1 MDSRPGTSA
10 GLRKQAQGDL
20 PRQVSQSQSTE
31 AFAVLL
37 AAAAAK
43 ALSADAAALWLLDE
57 AGNSLVF
64 TAGHGLAL
72 TPPENS
78 LIPLSA
84 SSLQGDALAGSSASV
99 EDASSDSRGAELP
112 PGLTAALC
120 VPLGGGEGSL
130 GTLCVY
136 AARSRRFTSAEVE
149 HLQVLAGAGVTFF
162 ETARRS
168 AELERAEAERS
179 RLAQVTTHQLRSPIT
194 IAQSLLRNLVKGYA
208 GPITDQQRDVLARIA
223 GQLEFLSH
231 LVNDFLDL
239 AASKAPA
246 LAGQERPVAINLSV
260 ARVVL
265 VLQPRAEE
273 KEIALAL
280 RPCREELL
288 VWASEEGLD
297 HIFHNLVENAVKYT
311 PPGGQVTVSLARSS
325 EGSRPD
331 CAGEAQVT
339 VTDTGIGIPEEA
351 QARLFEEF
359 YRAQNARAFNAVG
372 TGLGLAIV
380 KELVDRYR
388 GRITVQSAGGEGA
401 TFTVTI
407 PLYQATT

>member
-1 MDSRPGTSA
+1 MDSRPGTRA
-10 GLRKQAQGDL
+10 GLRKQAQGNL

-31 AFAVLL
+31 AFGVLL
-37 AAAAAK
+37 TAAAVR

-57 AGNSLVF
+57 AGTSVGL
-64 TAGHGLAL
+64 TAGYGLA
-72 TPPENS
+72 PAFPERP

-84 SSLQGDALAGSSASV
+84 SSLQSNALAGSSASV
-99 EDASSDSRGAELP
+99 EDASSHSREVGLP
-112 PGLTAALC
+112 PGLLAALC
-120 VPLGGGEGSL
+120 VPLGRGDSSP

-136 AARSRRFTSAEVE
+136 GAQPRRFTGAEVE
-149 HLQVLAGAGVTFF
+149 HVQLLADAGAIFL
-162 ETARRS
+162 ETARRE
-168 AELERAEAERS
+168 AELEDAEAERS

-194 IAQSLLRNLVKGYA
+194 IAQSLLRNVVKGYA
-208 GPITDQQRDVLARIA
+208 GQITDQQRDVLARIA
-223 GQLEFLSH
+223 GQLDFLSH
-231 LVNDFLDL
+231 LVDDFLDL

-246 LAGQERPVAINLSV
+246 LTGQERPVAVNLAV

-280 RPCREELL
+280 RPCREELV

-311 PPGGQVTVSLARSS
+311 PSGGQVTVSLARS
-325 EGSRPD
+325 GD
-331 CAGEAQVT
+331 EAQVT

-351 QARLFEEF
+351 QAHLFEEF
-359 YRAQNARAFNAVG
+359 YRAPNARTYSAVG

-380 KELVDRYR
+380 KGLVDRYR
-388 GRITVQSAGGEGA
+388 GRITVQSSSGQGT
-401 TFTVTI
+401 TFTVSI
-407 PLYQATT
+407 PLHDAAP